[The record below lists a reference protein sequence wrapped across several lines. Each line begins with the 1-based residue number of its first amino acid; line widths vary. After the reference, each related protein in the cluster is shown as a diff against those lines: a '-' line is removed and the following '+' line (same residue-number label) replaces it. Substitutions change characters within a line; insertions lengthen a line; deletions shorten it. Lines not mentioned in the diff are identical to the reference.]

1 MNVILLEPIG
11 KLGDLGDE
19 VVVKNGFAR
28 NFLIPQ
34 GRAVRAT
41 EDNRKDFEARR
52 AELEAAALKRRSA
65 AEQRAATLTDQA
77 ITIVARSA
85 EEGKLYG
92 SVGTAEIADA
102 LAAKNLEVTKAEVR
116 MPEGAIRQVGE
127 YDGDSSRLRRRI
139 GDSSRLSRRIGDSSG
154 FSRRIDRRAPSG
166 AA

>member
-19 VVVKNGFAR
+19 VVVKSGFAR

-65 AEQRAATLTDQA
+65 AEQRAAALTDQE

-92 SVGTAEIADA
+92 SVGTQEIADA
-102 LAAKNLEVTKAEVR
+102 LIAKNLEVVKAEVR
-116 MPEGAIRQVGE
+116 MPEGAIREVGE
-127 YDGDSSRLRRRI
+127 YTVAIQLEAELLVDVKVTVVSE
-139 GDSSRLSRRIGDSSG
+139 
-154 FSRRIDRRAPSG
+154 
-166 AA
+166 

>member
-1 MNVILLEPIG
+1 MNVILLERIG

-19 VVVKNGFAR
+19 VVVKSGFAR

-41 EDNRKDFEARR
+41 EDNRKGFEARR

-65 AEQRAATLTDQA
+65 AEQRAAALTDQE

-85 EEGKLYG
+85 DEGKLYG
-92 SVGTAEIADA
+92 SVGTQDIADA
-102 LAAKNLEVTKAEVR
+102 LIAKNLEVTKAEVR

-127 YDGDSSRLRRRI
+127 YEVAIALDSE
-139 GDSSRLSRRIGDSSG
+139 LSVDVKVIVV
-154 FSRRIDRRAPSG
+154 AE
-166 AA
+166 

>member
-52 AELEAAALKRRSA
+52 AELEAAALKRRGA
-65 AEQRAATLTDQA
+65 AEQRAATLTDQE

-85 EEGKLYG
+85 DEGKLYG
-92 SVGTAEIADA
+92 SVGTQEIADA
-102 LAAKNLEVTKAEVR
+102 LIAKNLEVAKAEVR

-127 YDGDSSRLRRRI
+127 YVVAIQLEAELLVDVKVTVV
-139 GDSSRLSRRIGDSSG
+139 
-154 FSRRIDRRAPSG
+154 AE
-166 AA
+166 

>member
-19 VVVKNGFAR
+19 VVVKSGFAR

-41 EDNRKDFEARR
+41 EENRKGFEERR

-65 AEQRAATLTDQA
+65 AEQRAAALTDQEV
-77 ITIVARSA
+77 TIVARSA

-92 SVGTAEIADA
+92 SVGTQEIADA
-102 LAAKNLEVTKAEVR
+102 LIAKNLEVVKAEVR
-116 MPEGAIRQVGE
+116 MPEGAIREVGE
-127 YDGDSSRLRRRI
+127 YTVAIQLEAELLVDVKVTVVSE
-139 GDSSRLSRRIGDSSG
+139 
-154 FSRRIDRRAPSG
+154 
-166 AA
+166 

>member
-11 KLGDLGDE
+11 KLGDLGGE
-19 VVVKNGFAR
+19 VVVKSGFAR

-65 AEQRAATLTDQA
+65 AEQRAAALTDQE

-92 SVGTAEIADA
+92 SVGTQDIADA
-102 LAAKNLEVTKAEVR
+102 LNAKNLEVVKAEVR
-116 MPEGAIRQVGE
+116 MPEGAIREVGE
-127 YDGDSSRLRRRI
+127 YNVAIQLEAELLVDVKVTVV
-139 GDSSRLSRRIGDSSG
+139 
-154 FSRRIDRRAPSG
+154 AE
-166 AA
+166 